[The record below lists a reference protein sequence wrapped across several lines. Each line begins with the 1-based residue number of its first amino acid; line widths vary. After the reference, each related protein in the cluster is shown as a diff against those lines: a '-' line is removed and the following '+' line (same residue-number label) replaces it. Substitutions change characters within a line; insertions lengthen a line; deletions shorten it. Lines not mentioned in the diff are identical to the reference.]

1 MSKSNP
7 QPFFK
12 FGRVFFPGEPT
23 IAPDKILFQP
33 LGNHVGNV
41 RQLARKWQ
49 DDNFSLERVIEG
61 INLHDKAKP
70 QTFKI
75 CVETNKQG
83 EFTKYTYSFKGHRFK
98 VDEPQNL
105 WVQALARGH
114 HDYSTKEIIK
124 DTYQLKKDTEY
135 QKIFSKDPL
144 QYAKELY
151 ILEMCDQIEAE
162 LVAFC
167 STRRP
172 HVEAREDR
180 MLTAILA
187 ARTRWVRRILLILL
201 VTGLVTHI

>member
-7 QPFFK
+7 KPFFK

-75 CVETNKQG
+75 RVETNKRG

-98 VDEPQNL
+98 VDKPQNL

-124 DTYQLKKDTEY
+124 DTYQLKKAPEY

-162 LVAFC
+162 
-167 STRRP
+167 
-172 HVEAREDR
+172 
-180 MLTAILA
+180 
-187 ARTRWVRRILLILL
+187 
-201 VTGLVTHI
+201 